1 MKEEGNCTLP
11 LDMLR
16 SLKVQHATKAV
27 CVPKEGADKAK
38 ACVDALVAAG
48 VTKPMPPAYMVA
60 WPDDVEA
67 MSLKDLPAY
76 ERHPRSLVYSTCV
89 ELGLLR
95 DGRFTCADAKASE
108 ILRVAVLDDKNAGHP
123 GEIDREGAIL
133 TGFSLGAY
141 SAVQIARN
149 HPGRWPYLI
158 LNEANVALDAA
169 QLRAAGV
176 KAVALL
182 AGERGSQVAGEK
194 RTVESLA
201 RQGFPARLWV
211 MKGAGH
217 FYSADIDALM
227 ADAVTFVL
235 SEGAASDAGAAK

>member
-108 ILRVAVLDDKNAGHP
+108 ILRVAVLDDKNA
-123 GEIDREGAIL
+123 DVRYAREVTMRPTLPVIEAACGTVVRPA
-133 TGFSLGAY
+133 TEET
-141 SAVQIARN
+141 VQFT
-149 HPGRWPYLI
+149 
-158 LNEANVALDAA
+158 
-169 QLRAAGV
+169 
-176 KAVALL
+176 KADKGPWTL
-182 AGERGSQVAGEK
+182 APK
-194 RTVESLA
+194 P
-201 RQGFPARLWV
+201 PA
-211 MKGAGH
+211 
-217 FYSADIDALM
+217 
-227 ADAVTFVL
+227 
-235 SEGAASDAGAAK
+235 E